1 MVSENDTKYK
11 PEISNCCNK
20 ICRWASSSSPPTA
33 NVTKVIL
40 CLATPIKS
48 AVRDYFLEN
57 GSSFTLLIPLLAVY
71 ISALL
76 KIK

>member
-1 MVSENDTKYK
+1 MIHTKYK

-20 ICRWASSSSPPTA
+20 ICRWASSSSPPAA

-48 AVRDYFLEN
+48 AVHDYDYFLEN